1 MGSLLLQ
8 HKRSAKSLVSIQV
21 MGLGTGARESGK
33 DFCHWKMM
41 LEMMAMVM
49 QVMMIRGLFVPG
61 EAGGP
66 PAIPSAPL
74 AQLLTHSLGRG
85 SCLAQPVSPLL
96 HSVQAASRR
105 CFLSGLVI
113 HSHTHRHTDR
123 HTDTHAHVG
132 AKCSAAAG
140 NPVHPVRCVRW
151 AVVQG
156 CWRSGSG
163 SHVAAGVSPSFKD
176 LVYQAQR

>member
-1 MGSLLLQ
+1 MWAPCYCSIRGL
-8 HKRSAKSLVSIQV
+8 AKSLVSIQV

-49 QVMMIRGLFVPG
+49 QVMMIRGVFVPG

-85 SCLAQPVSPLL
+85 SCLAQPMSPLL
-96 HSVQAASRR
+96 QYKQPPGSAFSVAWPYT
-105 CFLSGLVI
+105 
-113 HSHTHRHTDR
+113 HTHTLEPNDS
-123 HTDTHAHVG
+123 T
-132 AKCSAAAG
+132 AAG
-140 NPVHPVRCVRW
+140 NPVHPIRCVRW

-163 SHVAAGVSPSFKD
+163 SHVAAGVSHSFKD
-176 LVYQAQR
+176 PVYQA

>member
-1 MGSLLLQ
+1 
-8 HKRSAKSLVSIQV
+8 

-105 CFLSGLVI
+105 YFLSGLAI
-113 HSHTHRHTDR
+113 HSHTHTHT
-123 HTDTHAHVG
+123 HTLEPND
-132 AKCSAAAG
+132 SAASG
-140 NPVHPVRCVRW
+140 NPIHPIRCVRW

-163 SHVAAGVSPSFKD
+163 SHVAAGVSQSFKD
-176 LVYQAQR
+176 PAYQA

>member
-1 MGSLLLQ
+1 MLWAPCYCSVRGL
-8 HKRSAKSLVSIQV
+8 AKSLVSIQV

-49 QVMMIRGLFVPG
+49 QVMMIRGVFVPG

-105 CFLSGLVI
+105 CFLSGLAI
-113 HSHTHRHTDR
+113 HTHT
-123 HTDTHAHVG
+123 HVG
-132 AKCSAAAG
+132 AK
-140 NPVHPVRCVRW
+140 
-151 AVVQG
+151 
-156 CWRSGSG
+156 
-163 SHVAAGVSPSFKD
+163 
-176 LVYQAQR
+176 

>member
-105 CFLSGLVI
+105 CFLSGLAI
-113 HSHTHRHTDR
+113 HSHTHTHT
-123 HTDTHAHVG
+123 HTRWSQMTLLLLGTPSTPSDVSG
-132 AKCSAAAG
+132 GQWCRDAG
-140 NPVHPVRCVRW
+140 G
-151 AVVQG
+151 QG
-156 CWRSGSG
+156 QEATW
-163 SHVAAGVSPSFKD
+163 
-176 LVYQAQR
+176 LQA

>member
-1 MGSLLLQ
+1 MWAPCYCSVRGL
-8 HKRSAKSLVSIQV
+8 AKSLVSIQV

-85 SCLAQPVSPLL
+85 SCLAQPMSPLL
-96 HSVQAASRR
+96 QYKQPPGSAFSVAWPYT
-105 CFLSGLVI
+105 
-113 HSHTHRHTDR
+113 HTHTHT
-123 HTDTHAHVG
+123 HTRWSQMTLLLLGTPSTPSDVSG
-132 AKCSAAAG
+132 GQWCRDAG
-140 NPVHPVRCVRW
+140 G
-151 AVVQG
+151 QG
-156 CWRSGSG
+156 QEATW
-163 SHVAAGVSPSFKD
+163 
-176 LVYQAQR
+176 LQA